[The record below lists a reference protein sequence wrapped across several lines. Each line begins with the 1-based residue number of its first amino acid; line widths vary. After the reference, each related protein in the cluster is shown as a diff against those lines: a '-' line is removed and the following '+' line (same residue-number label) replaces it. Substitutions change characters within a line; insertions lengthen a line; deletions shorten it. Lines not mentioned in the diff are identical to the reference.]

1 MSKVQSDEHYSTS
14 AYNPRD
20 YFEYSNM
27 YITLPRNKS
36 YKEMIVRHVGGDVVV
51 LAVLYDNFLF
61 VLPAEQGPHS
71 PLQKLNYHAFYSLS
85 L

>member
-1 MSKVQSDEHYSTS
+1 MSKVESDEHYSTS

-20 YFEYSNM
+20 YFEYSNV

-51 LAVLYDNFLF
+51 VAVLYDNFF
-61 VLPAEQGPHS
+61 ICFANTAESSQS
-71 PLQKLNYHAFYSLS
+71 SSEN
-85 L
+85 